1 MSLIDRI
8 DIKNVPNHVAI
19 IMDGNG
25 RWAKQRG
32 LERVEGHR
40 KGVDSVREVV
50 EAAAKANVKWLTI
63 YAFSTENWQRPD
75 DEVLSL
81 MELMVKA
88 IANETPNLK
97 QKGVRLKFIGDI
109 ERLPQETRESIRI
122 STNDTKDGNTMTLVV
137 AISYSSRWEI
147 TEAIK
152 IICSDVKSSL
162 IDKYDITEDVVD
174 RYMKSDG
181 VPDVDLLIRSGG
193 DIRISNFL
201 LWQSAYAELYFTKVF
216 WPDYGEEELYEAIL
230 EYQKKERRFG
240 KVSEQLDIDS
250 LI

>member
-109 ERLPQETRESIRI
+109 ERLPQETRESIWI